1 MLSEAVVAKFAT
13 TECRSSSPSEKIFF
27 MCLDM
32 VDLFLS
38 NRSESWSKDN
48 HTVSSS
54 GEILTSSSN
63 YSSLKVTMLV
73 ISEIPFPIT
82 KGDDL

>member
-1 MLSEAVVAKFAT
+1 MFYYQKQLLQNLQQLNDVLVHLQK
-13 TECRSSSPSEKIFF
+13 RYFF

-38 NRSESWSKDN
+38 NKSASWSKDS

-63 YSSLKVTMLV
+63 CSSLKVTMLV
-73 ISEIPFPIT
+73 ISKNFFPDF
-82 KGDDL
+82 K